1 MLIPKPEDSVKLKNR
16 GEMSRKDI
24 IIATLILA
32 FLTMSVGLSG
42 QGKSGIPTAD
52 TVAQS
57 SVAFPCSAGT
67 AVPIR
72 GSVLSIEPTAS
83 GEFKLAKRIPW
94 NGSGFDSSLGNL
106 NDETAYVFLL
116 TRWNASYGVPPS
128 AVYTLLSSTWYVYRR
143 DGANL
148 VQSYAKNPTNGVLLP
163 YGYHSAVIVGVQIVQ
178 YGPPP
183 PAPPAP
189 APLSSV
195 ITYTVSTA
203 IGTKQNISNLGAILG
218 ALAGVPAPKGPAA
231 LAYVAP
237 SVQACVQAFAVP
249 GTPPL
254 PFNLS
259 VTSTLTPGTV
269 PKSAKDAGTSG
280 VLNCTAATDQQPCA
294 IARTFTAV
302 DKEWWDVSIG
312 LNAFGTRQPKFDA
325 TGKNPTTARNVD
337 PYAFVTL
344 FPTYWT
350 LPKDAPIPVENLR
363 WITVPHI
370 DVGIPVKKQ
379 PLHRPF
385 FGVAE
390 RIARTDKIFG
400 IPVYFTGGVVR
411 LIEDVPNGRGGLR
424 QHTVWKSMFGFE
436 FSGNTLVGKLTG
448 K

>member
-1 MLIPKPEDSVKLKNR
+1 MNVS
-16 GEMSRKDI
+16 
-24 IIATLILA
+24 
-32 FLTMSVGLSG
+32 LSG
-42 QGKSGIPTAD
+42 QGKSGNPTAD

-57 SVAFPCSAGT
+57 SVAFPCSAST
-67 AVPIR
+67 AVPIS
-72 GSVLSIEPTAS
+72 GSALFIEPPAS
-83 GEFKLAKRIPW
+83 GEFKLAKRITW
-94 NGSGFDSSLGNL
+94 SGSGFDGSLANL
-106 NDETAYVFLL
+106 DDDTAYVFLL
-116 TRWNASYGVPPS
+116 TRWNANYGAPPS
-128 AVYTLLSSTWYVYRR
+128 TVYTLLSSTWYVYRH
-143 DGANL
+143 DGENL
-148 VQSYAKNPTNGVLLP
+148 IQSYAKNSTNGVLLP
-163 YGYHSAVIVGVQIVQ
+163 YGYHSAVIVGVQLVR

-183 PAPPAP
+183 PAPLGTPAP
-189 APLSSV
+189 PPLSAV
-195 ITYTVSTA
+195 ITYMVSTA

-218 ALAGVPAPKGPAA
+218 ALAGVPAPKGAAA
-231 LAYVAP
+231 LGFVAP
-237 SVQACVQAFAVP
+237 TVQGCVQTFTVSGA
-249 GTPPL
+249 PPL

-259 VTSTLTPGTV
+259 VTSTLIPGTI
-269 PKSAKDAGTSG
+269 PKSAKDAATSG
-280 VLNCTAATDQQPCA
+280 VVNCTATTDQQPCV

-325 TGKNPTTARNVD
+325 TGKNPTVTRNVD

-344 FPTYWT
+344 FPTFWT
-350 LPKDAPIPVENLR
+350 LPKDAPVPVENLR

-411 LIEDVPNGRGGLR
+411 LIEDVSNGNGGLR

-436 FSGNTLVGKLTG
+436 FSGSTVVGKLTG